1 MSTLEKEDIPLT
13 SSTFEDDMKIMNFCK
28 DNKNDDRC
36 KCVIPEDGIKKLQI
50 NTFNPYTCWYAPCKN
65 DKTFKT
71 SLIVQEQK
79 KCNIVLCNV
88 DLGQVTIDDNGV
100 LNVKNNCISSK
111 NFSNVIISQ
120 DFLEHSLKE
129 DYILPDYFSRTVFP
143 LLLILGTVLFLKF

>member
-111 NFSNVIISQ
+111 NFSNVVISQ
-120 DFLEHSLKE
+120 ELLEPSLKE
-129 DYILPDYFSRTVFP
+129 EYILPNYFSRTTLP
-143 LLLILGTVLFLKF
+143 LLLGLGFILFLKT